1 MADTNISQLSA
12 TDPSMEIGE
21 EIDASI
27 EADLNPDATQV
38 DLMNIDG
45 TNDMDP
51 SSSNGMGGV
60 APALEARIP
69 AKKDASL
76 REFLS
81 KMDDYAPIVCRPRL
95 QCLPLL
101 SILGFD

>member
-1 MADTNISQLSA
+1 MADPNISQLSA

-51 SSSNGMGGV
+51 SSSNGMGDV

-101 SILGFD
+101 SILVFD